1 MEHVGKIIPKLPDV
15 DTPVR
20 LSRQKTRR
28 LESIELV
35 REQRSERKQQLLF
48 NSRPFL
54 LCGLPIRR
62 PPAGTLVHERRNGRF
77 FLQVCGHPHFGLPY
91 GQDRLVPI
99 WVATQAV
106 RSRSREVR
114 FAAAAEIL
122 DELGLPPD
130 GIHYRRLVESFQ
142 RVFASTIYF
151 GTEQHEQVWACA
163 RFNYF
168 ERVKLWRSESPQSPD
183 ADPENIVV
191 LSEAFYAELRQH
203 PVPVE
208 REVVRALAHSAGAL
222 DFYMWLVWRSYG
234 RTGVQRV
241 PLFGAAGLM
250 CQVGTSDYG
259 RSRDFVRTVRRWL
272 STVRQL
278 WPACP
283 AEVSSD
289 GTALIVRPAQLIHSR
304 L

>member
-1 MEHVGKIIPKLPDV
+1 M
-15 DTPVR
+15 R
-20 LSRQKTRR
+20 LSRQKAR
-28 LESIELV
+28 LVESIELI
-35 REQRSERKQQLLF
+35 RQQRNERKQNLLF

-62 PPAGTLVHERRNGRF
+62 PSSGTLIHERRNGRF
-77 FLQVCGHPHFGLPY
+77 FLQVCGHPRFGLPY

-106 RSRSREVR
+106 RSRSREIR

-151 GTEQHEQVWACA
+151 GTEQTQDVWTCA

-168 ERVKLWRSESPQSPD
+168 ERVKLWRTAPSEQPSE
-183 ADPENIVV
+183 AGENIVV
-191 LSEAFYAELRQH
+191 LSESFYTELRQH
-203 PVPVE
+203 PIPVE

-222 DFYMWLVWRSYG
+222 DFYMWLV
-234 RTGVQRV
+234 
-241 PLFGAAGLM
+241 
-250 CQVGTSDYG
+250 
-259 RSRDFVRTVRRWL
+259 
-272 STVRQL
+272 
-278 WPACP
+278 
-283 AEVSSD
+283 
-289 GTALIVRPAQLIHSR
+289 
-304 L
+304 